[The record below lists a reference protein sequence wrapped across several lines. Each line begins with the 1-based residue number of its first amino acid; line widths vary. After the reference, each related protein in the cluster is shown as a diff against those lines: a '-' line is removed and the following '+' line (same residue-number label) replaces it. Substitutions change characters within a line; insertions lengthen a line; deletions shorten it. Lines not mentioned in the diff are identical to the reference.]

1 MTFRTRLL
9 LAFSLTVVVAVG
21 LVTGVV
27 IAAGRSVFERLDADR
42 TAVLVAQFR
51 RDFARRATDV
61 SLGVE
66 RIAKSDEVQRIAIE
80 LNKAEPDFAPFF
92 ETAGT
97 LAAAQNL
104 DFLEIVSGDATIV
117 SSAQWPARFG
127 YKEDWL
133 LQPADWRSEQPFIR
147 DEQLAEEQALALT
160 AVRAVR
166 AGEQILYVAGGERL
180 DRGFIS
186 SIPTPSGIRI
196 LLAWPSGSVMDSAGK
211 AQPTGNLGSLIERV
225 RRSNRESAQTVSWSG
240 GKDSAEVF
248 HAIPLAGRNHQV
260 AAVLLVGTSRG
271 ELLALENSVLWLGGV
286 VAAGGILFGLGVAWW
301 ATSRVARPVRELATG
316 ARRVAGGDWDATVP
330 VESTDEIGQ
339 LAQAFNTM
347 TRELVSQRNRLIQAE
362 RVAAWRELARRLAHE
377 LKNPLFPLQ
386 ITVENLQRARRL
398 DPEQF
403 DEVFRES
410 TATLLS
416 ELGSLKQIIAS
427 FSDFA
432 KMPHPE
438 LQPVEVNELVRAAVK
453 LFEAQLHTSGRP
465 PIEADLQLA
474 GGLPQVDADPDQ
486 LSRVLHNLILNAM
499 DAMPTG
505 GTLAIRTAAQNGS
518 VRIEVS
524 DTGGGL
530 SREERDRLFTPYYTT
545 KQHGTG
551 LGLAIV
557 QSIISDHR
565 GNISVES
572 EPGRGTTF
580 RLELPRHQSDG
591 SSAHR

>member
-1 MTFRTRLL
+1 
-9 LAFSLTVVVAVG
+9 
-21 LVTGVV
+21 
-27 IAAGRSVFERLDADR
+27 
-42 TAVLVAQFR
+42 
-51 RDFARRATDV
+51 
-61 SLGVE
+61 
-66 RIAKSDEVQRIAIE
+66 
-80 LNKAEPDFAPFF
+80 
-92 ETAGT
+92 
-97 LAAAQNL
+97 
-104 DFLEIVSGDATIV
+104 
-117 SSAQWPARFG
+117 
-127 YKEDWL
+127 
-133 LQPADWRSEQPFIR
+133 
-147 DEQLAEEQALALT
+147 
-160 AVRAVR
+160 
-166 AGEQILYVAGGERL
+166 
-180 DRGFIS
+180 
-186 SIPTPSGIRI
+186 
-196 LLAWPSGSVMDSAGK
+196 
-211 AQPTGNLGSLIERV
+211 
-225 RRSNRESAQTVSWSG
+225 
-240 GKDSAEVF
+240 
-248 HAIPLAGRNHQV
+248 
-260 AAVLLVGTSRG
+260 
-271 ELLALENSVLWLGGV
+271 
-286 VAAGGILFGLGVAWW
+286 
-301 ATSRVARPVRELATG
+301 
-316 ARRVAGGDWDATVP
+316 
-330 VESTDEIGQ
+330 
-339 LAQAFNTM
+339 
-347 TRELVSQRNRLIQAE
+347 
-362 RVAAWRELARRLAHE
+362 
-377 LKNPLFPLQ
+377 LQ

-474 GGLPQVDADPDQ
+474 GDLPQVDADPDQ

-580 RLELPRHQSDG
+580 KLELPRHQSDG
-591 SSAHR
+591 TPAHR

>member
-1 MTFRTRLL
+1 
-9 LAFSLTVVVAVG
+9 
-21 LVTGVV
+21 
-27 IAAGRSVFERLDADR
+27 
-42 TAVLVAQFR
+42 
-51 RDFARRATDV
+51 
-61 SLGVE
+61 
-66 RIAKSDEVQRIAIE
+66 
-80 LNKAEPDFAPFF
+80 
-92 ETAGT
+92 
-97 LAAAQNL
+97 
-104 DFLEIVSGDATIV
+104 
-117 SSAQWPARFG
+117 
-127 YKEDWL
+127 
-133 LQPADWRSEQPFIR
+133 
-147 DEQLAEEQALALT
+147 
-160 AVRAVR
+160 
-166 AGEQILYVAGGERL
+166 
-180 DRGFIS
+180 
-186 SIPTPSGIRI
+186 
-196 LLAWPSGSVMDSAGK
+196 
-211 AQPTGNLGSLIERV
+211 
-225 RRSNRESAQTVSWSG
+225 
-240 GKDSAEVF
+240 
-248 HAIPLAGRNHQV
+248 
-260 AAVLLVGTSRG
+260 
-271 ELLALENSVLWLGGV
+271 
-286 VAAGGILFGLGVAWW
+286 
-301 ATSRVARPVRELATG
+301 
-316 ARRVAGGDWDATVP
+316 
-330 VESTDEIGQ
+330 
-339 LAQAFNTM
+339 
-347 TRELVSQRNRLIQAE
+347 
-362 RVAAWRELARRLAHE
+362 
-377 LKNPLFPLQ
+377 LQ

-416 ELGSLKQIIAS
+416 ELGSLKQIIGS

-438 LQPVEVNELVRAAVK
+438 LQPVQVNDLVRAAVK

-499 DAMPTG
+499 DAMPAG

-557 QSIISDHR
+557 QSSISDHR

-591 SSAHR
+591 TSAHR